1 VFLSKQFHKGVR
13 MNWLDIAIG
22 GVLLLSFVGAF
33 WNGLSREVVRL
44 VALFAGILGGLW
56 WYDELAV
63 RWQPTIGN
71 ERIAAFAAFAAIVLG
86 SLVAGIFVAWV
97 LAKILRLS
105 GLRWFDRVLGG
116 AFGLVRGLAICV
128 ALVLAIVAFHPS
140 ADSTSVVA
148 ESRLAPVFFHGA
160 RAVAAVAP
168 AKLKS
173 QFSEGFQ
180 QVRGVW
186 RGADERLKRKVD
198 GAGSD

>member
-1 VFLSKQFHKGVR
+1 

-44 VALFAGILGGLW
+44 AALFVGIVGGLW
-56 WYDELAV
+56 WYDELAA
-63 RWQPTIGN
+63 RWQPAIGN
-71 ERIAAFAAFAAIVLG
+71 DRAAAFLAFAAIVLG
-86 SLVAGIFVAWV
+86 SLIAGVFVAWA
-97 LAKILRLS
+97 LAKILHWS

-128 ALVLAIVAFHPS
+128 ALVLAIVAFHPL
-140 ADSTSVVA
+140 ADSTSLVA

-173 QFSEGFQ
+173 QFAEGFQ

-186 RGADERLKRKVD
+186 RGSELPVKRD
-198 GAGSD
+198 GAGAGSD